1 MTAKRKT
8 IIAAS
13 VSLAAL
19 LAAAPALAQT
29 TQPAPAATQSGDAA
43 QVDEV
48 IVTGIRGSLRSAIGV
63 KRNSDLVIEAISSQD
78 IGQLPN
84 VTIAEELVRLPG
96 INGTRDRGNQSQ
108 AAIRGL
114 GPRLVLGLVNGR
126 EVASSEPDRNIRWE
140 IYPSEIVSGVQV
152 YKSQSADLVSGGI
165 AGTIDIRTVRP
176 LDYRGPEFVGT
187 AGVVYYD
194 AGKDLPDYDP
204 TGYRLS
210 ANVTHPVSDTLGV
223 NLGVTHQVQKNGY
236 STFEGWG
243 WNDAATGGT
252 PGDVDGDGDLDA
264 TFWGAQ
270 SQVKRLT
277 ETRNGVNGALQW
289 KPSDQFELNFDILY
303 SDIKIDEDQNQI
315 WYGNNGAYGNWA
327 GGSAWAY
334 GDPTAS
340 YTIIN
345 NTVVAATLPYASVTN
360 VIAKYTEDKTLFATG
375 LNGKWTSGDWTM
387 TADLAYSKA
396 ERENM
401 WRAIFTEQY
410 PALAG
415 VDMTPGRTPSAFASY
430 DTGNPSYQPL
440 QSYVPA
446 QADGGDLSDEL
457 TSARFDV
464 SHYNGDTGVTEIA
477 FGGRI
482 TDRTKEYE
490 RTFWTQTPII
500 ATLPAN
506 ILSSFTVSDFASPS
520 FLNGDFDAVAKA
532 AIGGFVQPA
541 NSTDT
546 ASGWSVDETVGE
558 AYVKMKFAGTL
569 GGLPYTGNVGAR
581 AVQVETTS
589 RGYESVNGGALAPVS
604 IDNDYF
610 QLLPSLNLT
619 FSLAEGQ
626 QLRFGLARTMARPPL
641 DELRAGRTLYNTT
654 PPPTGSAGN
663 PLLDPYIANQ
673 VDLSYEWYFAPEALF
688 AAAVYYK
695 DVETHIGYS
704 TQPVS
709 IGGTT
714 YNVTGP
720 FNGDGGGI
728 SGAEF
733 TFQTPFSFVPALENF
748 GIYAN
753 FAYVHSDV
761 KEFYPAN
768 NPLESTGLAKETATV
783 DLWYSDGKLESR
795 LGYKYH
801 SPFTVITGWD
811 GSALR
816 TLESEATL
824 DFSASYQL
832 TEQVGFRFQA
842 SNLTDEEVRVHY
854 DNDVNRL
861 ASETRFGRR
870 FSLDA
875 TFRY

>member
-1 MTAKRKT
+1 MIINRKT
-8 IIAAS
+8 IVAAG
-13 VSLAAL
+13 VSASAL
-19 LAAAPALAQT
+19 FVAAAPALAQT
-29 TQPAPAATQSGDAA
+29 TAPAAAPSDGAT

-48 IVTGIRGSLRSAIGV
+48 VVTGIRGALRSAIGV
-63 KRNSDLVIEAISSQD
+63 KRRSDLVVEAISSED

-140 IYPSEIVSGVQV
+140 IYPSEIVSGVEV

-165 AGTIDIRTVRP
+165 AGTIDIRTTRP
-176 LDYRGPEFVGT
+176 LDYRGPGFVGT
-187 AGVVYYD
+187 AGAAYYD

-204 TGYRLS
+204 LGYRLS
-210 ANVTHPVSDTLGV
+210 ANVNHAVNDTLAV
-223 NLGVTHQVQKNGY
+223 NLGLTRQVQKNGY
-236 STFEGWG
+236 ATFEGWG
-243 WNDAATGGT
+243 WNDAATGGS
-252 PGDVDGDGDLDA
+252 PGDINNDGRPDA
-264 TFWGAQ
+264 TFYGAQ

-289 KPSDQFELNFDILY
+289 RPSDRFELNFDALY

-315 WYGNNGAYGNWA
+315 WYGNNGTYGNWG
-327 GGSAWAY
+327 GGSSWAY
-334 GDPTAS
+334 SDPQAS
-340 YTIIN
+340 YNLIDG
-345 NTVVAATLPYASVTN
+345 TVVAARLPYASVTN

-375 LNGKWTSGDWTM
+375 LNGKWSLGDWTLVG
-387 TADLAYSKA
+387 DLAYSSAK
-396 ERENM
+396 RENL
-401 WRAIFTEQY
+401 WRAVFTEQY
-410 PALAG
+410 PSLAG
-415 VDMTPGRTPSAFASY
+415 VDMTPGRRPSAYAVY
-430 DTGNPSYQPL
+430 DTGNPASQPL
-440 QSYVPA
+440 QDYRPA

-457 TSARFDV
+457 TSARFDATR
-464 SHYNGDTGVTEIA
+464 YLGDSGITELS
-477 FGGRI
+477 FGARV
-482 TDRTKEYE
+482 TDRTKSYD

-500 ATLPAN
+500 ATLPAG
-506 ILSSFTVSDFASPS
+506 LLTSFTVPDFDTPS
-520 FLNGDFDAVAKA
+520 FINGDFDAVAKA

-541 NSTDT
+541 NSADPK
-546 ASGWSVDETVGE
+546 SGWSVKETVAE
-558 AYVKMKFAGTL
+558 AYVKAKFAGTL
-569 GGLPYTGNVGAR
+569 AGLPFTGNVGAR
-581 AVQVETTS
+581 AVQAETS
-589 RGYESVNGGALAPVS
+589 SHGQESVNGGAYTPVS
-604 IDNDYF
+604 VDNDHF
-610 QLLPSLNLT
+610 ELLPSLNLT
-619 FSLAEGQ
+619 LTLAEGR
-626 QLRFGLARTMARPPL
+626 QLRLGLARTLARPPL

-663 PLLDPYIANQ
+663 PLLKPYIANQ

-695 DVETHIGYS
+695 DVESHIGYS
-704 TQPVS
+704 TQPVT

-720 FNGDGGGI
+720 FNGGGGGI
-728 SGAEF
+728 TGAEL
-733 TFQTPFSFVPALENF
+733 TFQTPFSFIPALRNF

-753 FAYVHSDV
+753 FAYVDSDL

-768 NPLESTGLAKETATV
+768 NPLSATGLAKETATV

-795 LGYKYH
+795 LGFKYH

-816 TLESEATL
+816 TLESEKTL
-824 DFSASYQL
+824 DFSTSYQL
-832 TEQVGFRFQA
+832 TSQVGLRFQA
-842 SNLTDEEVRVHY
+842 SNLTDERVRLHY
-854 DNDVNRL
+854 DNTANRL
-861 ASETRFGRR
+861 ASDSRYGRR